1 MRLRIGLLNNLR
13 AGRNKRRAARIAQ
26 EIDGA
31 RDVLHIATPSADAV
45 PEALDEMERG
55 GVELLIV
62 NGGDGTLERT
72 LTALFAAGRPA
83 WLPAIAPIRGGR
95 TNMTAADLGA
105 EGDSVRGLREVIA
118 AAREGR
124 LEDRIAKRAVLRVT
138 PQRGRDVR
146 CGMFVGVGM
155 LGRAVTWT
163 TRTLP
168 RGRAQ
173 ETFGVA
179 LVTAKLIAEVV
190 SGRDSA
196 LLRPEKIQLAFDAS
210 PLPDE
215 ERLIALFTTLDRLIF
230 GIRPCWGTGAGAI
243 RSTLVRGGAERMA
256 RTIPP
261 ILFGRAPAF
270 ATPEHGYTS
279 ANSSRVDLAA
289 DCEVTVDGEL
299 YPIEPGAAYTI
310 TAEEGVRF
318 ARA

>member
-1 MRLRIGLLNNLR
+1 LRIGLLNNLR
-13 AGRNKRRAARIAQ
+13 AGRNTRKAGRIAR
-26 EIDGA
+26 ELDGA
-31 RDVLHIATPSADAV
+31 SDILHLTTPSADAV
-45 PEALDEMERG
+45 PDALAEMERAQ
-55 GVELLIV
+55 VELLIV

-72 LTALFAAGRPA
+72 LTALLARGRPA
-83 WLPAIAPIRGGR
+83 WLPVIAPIRGGR
-95 TNMTAADLGA
+95 TNMMAAELGA
-105 EGDSVRGLREVIA
+105 ARDSVRGLRDVIA
-118 AAREGR
+118 AARAGR
-124 LEDRIAKRAVLRVT
+124 LEERIAEYAVQRVA
-138 PQRGRDVR
+138 PQRGGGVR

-163 TRTLP
+163 SRNLP

-173 ETFGVA
+173 ESFGTA
-179 LVTAKLIAEVV
+179 IVTLKLFAEVL
-190 SGRDSA
+190 GQRESA
-196 LLRPEKIQLAFDAS
+196 LLRPEKIRLALDGA

-215 ERLIALFTTLDRLIF
+215 ERLIVFFTTIGRLVL
-230 GIRPCWGTGAGAI
+230 GMRPCWGRGPGAI
-243 RSTLVRGGAERMA
+243 RTTLVRAGAQRLV

-279 ANSSRVDLAA
+279 ANASRVDLVA

-299 YPIEPGAAYTI
+299 FPVEPGAAYTI